1 MLKTEEIAKL
11 EIFNGLSPEGIEA
24 IVSFSR
30 EVFYNNKEIIVEE
43 SSPNVGLFVL
53 LEGRVRVEIEKTRY
67 HNDQKEK
74 VELVVIRSG
83 DIFGEIAFLEDT
95 RSSAYVTAIDKIRVM
110 QIDRKKL
117 YELIN
122 KDNHSGYVLMRNLAI
137 ILSNRL
143 VNLNFKWRSEA
154 A

>member
-1 MLKTEEIAKL
+1 MLKTEEITKL
-11 EIFNGLSPEGIEA
+11 EIFNGLSPEAIEA
-24 IVSFSR
+24 IISFSQ
-30 EVFYNNKEIIVEE
+30 EVFYNNKEIIIEE
-43 SSPNVGLFVL
+43 SSSSVGIFVL
-53 LEGRVRVEIEKTRY
+53 LEGRVRVEIEKAHY
-67 HNDQKEK
+67 NNAQKKK
-74 VELVVIRSG
+74 VELVVLRSR

-117 YELIN
+117 YELID

-143 VNLNFKWRSEA
+143 VNLNFKWRNEA

>member
-11 EIFNGLSPEGIEA
+11 KIFNGLRPEAIEA
-24 IVSFSR
+24 IISLSQ
-30 EVFYNNKEIIVEE
+30 EVFYNNKEIIIEE
-43 SSPNVGLFVL
+43 SSPNLGLFVL

-67 HNDQKEK
+67 NNDQKEK
-74 VELVVIRSG
+74 VELVVLRSG

-117 YELIN
+117 SELI
-122 KDNHSGYVLMRNLAI
+122 DRDDHLGYVLMRNLAI

-143 VNLNFKWRSEA
+143 VNLNFKWRSETI
-154 A
+154 

>member
-67 HNDQKEK
+67 NNDQKEK

>member
-1 MLKTEEIAKL
+1 MLKTEEITKL
-11 EIFNGLSPEGIEA
+11 EIFNGLSPEAIEA
-24 IVSFSR
+24 IISFSQ
-30 EVFYNNKEIIVEE
+30 EVFYNNKEIIIEE
-43 SSPNVGLFVL
+43 SSSNVGIFVL
-53 LEGRVRVEIEKTRY
+53 LEGRVRVEIEKAHY
-67 HNDQKEK
+67 NNAQKKK
-74 VELVVIRSG
+74 VELVVLRSR

-117 YELIN
+117 YELID

-143 VNLNFKWRSEA
+143 VNLNFKWRNEA

>member
-1 MLKTEEIAKL
+1 MLKTEEIARF
-11 EIFNGLSPEGIEA
+11 EIFNGLSPKAIEA
-24 IVSFSR
+24 IISFSR
-30 EVFYNNKEIIVEE
+30 EVFYNNKETITEE
-43 SSPNVGLFVL
+43 SRSNVGLFVL

-74 VELVVIRSG
+74 VELVVLRSG

-117 YELIN
+117 YELIDR
-122 KDNHSGYVLMRNLAI
+122 DNHSGYVLMRNLAI